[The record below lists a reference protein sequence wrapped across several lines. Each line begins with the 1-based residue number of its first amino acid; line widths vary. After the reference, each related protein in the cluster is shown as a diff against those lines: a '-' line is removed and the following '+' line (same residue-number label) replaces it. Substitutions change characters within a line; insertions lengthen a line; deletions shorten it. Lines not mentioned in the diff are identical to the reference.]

1 MVLLLPPD
9 PVVATVNADKIEIL
23 EDLAGLLFVYTL
35 FRRRTPGSRVVTNM
49 LCYRRDGKHLRTL
62 HLIGIRRYPPGK
74 SRMTGKGNLLVG
86 AILLVVVEGQ
96 YITDV
101 KFENEGEGMQVAV
114 DRSRIREKEL
124 CHQ

>member
-35 FRRRTPGSRVVTNM
+35 FRRRTPDSRVVTNM
-49 LCYRRDGKHLRTL
+49 LCYRRDGEHLHTL
-62 HLIGIRRYPPGK
+62 HLTGSRRYPRGK
-74 SRMTGKGNLLVG
+74 SRTTGKDNLLVA
-86 AILLVVVEGQ
+86 AILLVVVKGQ

-101 KFENEGEGMQVAV
+101 KFENEGGRNAG
-114 DRSRIREKEL
+114 SR
-124 CHQ
+124 